1 MGDILYHLLN
11 LLPEGGFSFLRFSN
25 GKLRKRRSIDNFL
38 KIVIKFFYLLREGI
52 QNEN

>member
-25 GKLRKRRSIDNFL
+25 GR
-38 KIVIKFFYLLREGI
+38 LRESREDI
-52 QNEN
+52 EEFLNMV